1 MSGEEG
7 GFPGGALVA
16 FTVTQQAEDPMGS
29 RPEHSGIGHSGGDG
43 KPVAQRSSGH
53 IDTRDF
59 MRYVAAKIGTIL
71 VMCEKLLGREET
83 PLRECG
89 VKARSRMAFAEDKAI
104 TSSALWRGGIDI

>member
-7 GFPGGALVA
+7 GFPDGALVA

-29 RPEHSGIGHSGGDG
+29 RPERGGIGHSGGDG

-59 MRYVAAKIGTIL
+59 MRHVAAEIRTVL
-71 VMCEKLLGREET
+71 VMRKELLGREEA
-83 PLRECG
+83 PLRKCG
-89 VKARSRMAFAEDKAI
+89 VKAGSRVAFAEDKAI
-104 TSSALWRGGIDI
+104 TSRAFWRGGIDI